1 MKKILFIPLL
11 WLVQFS
17 IMAQKVSIE
26 LIKTENASA
35 SEWQVLDE
43 HYRPVFSSYEYF
55 REDPVF
61 FTLEANMRFFLQISV
76 YEIYNADTS
85 LYSLLLNGEPIM
97 LISSKI
103 EPGDHF
109 YPFFTGIKTPEVKIT
124 GGTSA
129 DISDFPWQVYFES
142 GIYTCGGSIISENW
156 VVTAAHCTKNS
167 NGSAISASDMAVE
180 VGANNPRNGLEGKK
194 YYISEVIV
202 HEDYNN
208 NTLENDIAL
217 LKLKEPLNFENAKPI
232 KLILA
237 EDVAEGAT
245 DPGVM
250 SWVTGWGLTSV
261 RPSVYP
267 TSLQKVQLPIVTN
280 TQAAT
285 VWKSIPETDIMAGF
299 LNGNKD
305 ACSGDSGGPLVVPVS
320 DEYKLAGIVSWGSSN
335 CNTYGG
341 YTRVSCFETWIR
353 TKTGMPK
360 EYIPP
365 APVGDTIICQGTESG
380 QYSIELLPDASVYEW
395 KLLPEEAGVILWDSA
410 NATVLW
416 DKDYTGSVTVK
427 LRVTINNIASEWSK
441 LNAKIVKNTKLLSQ
455 SSDTTLCAGQ
465 PISLNANAEG
475 YKLIYNWYQ
484 NNSLVQSGAS
494 GQMNIPITSTDNSGN
509 YICETAG
516 TCGIVFSNNVKLIV
530 LPLTRIAYISPDIEV
545 PFGNDVTLEV
555 NGEGHDLM
563 YQWQKDTELLDNT
576 NTPLI
581 VLHNVNATDIGLYQT
596 TLTGTCGT
604 VLSEKIYVYV
614 RKENSSEESE
624 VFLWPTITSNE
635 FSVALSNDEYYDIC
649 LFNTLGK
656 LMKEQIN
663 CRYQSTINVI
673 TIPRGVYII
682 KIYNK
687 KFSKLFKVIKN

>member
-35 SEWQVLDE
+35 SEWQVFDE

-55 REDPVF
+55 RDDSVF

-76 YEIYNADTS
+76 YEIYNADAS

-142 GIYTCGGSIISENW
+142 GIYTCGGSIISESW

-180 VGANNPRNGLEGKK
+180 VGANNPRNELEGKK

-202 HEDYNN
+202 HEGYNN
-208 NTLENDIAL
+208 NTLENDLAL
-217 LKLKEPLNFENAKPI
+217 LKLKEPINIENAKPI
-232 KLILA
+232 KLVSA
-237 EDVAEGAT
+237 YNVAEGAT

-250 SWVTGWGLTSV
+250 SWVTGWGLT
-261 RPSVYP
+261 RVYP
-267 TSLQKVQLPIVTN
+267 ATYPTALQKVQLPIVSNET
-280 TQAAT
+280 AAS
-285 VWKSIPETDIMAGF
+285 VWKNIPSTVIMAGY

-305 ACSGDSGGPLVVPVS
+305 ACNGDSGGPLVVPVS
-320 DEYKLAGIVSWGSSN
+320 DEYKLAGIVSWGSAN
-335 CNTYGG
+335 CNTYGA
-341 YTRVSCFETWIR
+341 YTRVSSFETWIR
-353 TKTGMPK
+353 ANTGIEK

-365 APVGDTIICQGTESG
+365 PAVGDTIICQGAESS
-380 QYSIELLPDASVYEW
+380 QYSIEKLPEATAYEW
-395 KLLPEEAGVILWDSA
+395 KLYPIDAGVISGNFW
-410 NATVLW
+410 NASVLW
-416 DKDYTGSVTVK
+416 NMSKTGSVAVM
-427 LRVTINNIASEWSK
+427 LRVTIDNTVSDWSK
-441 LNAKIVKNTKLLSQ
+441 LDVNIVQNTKLLSQ

-509 YICETAG
+509 YICEIAG

-614 RKENSSEESE
+614 RKENSSEEPE
-624 VFLWPTITSNE
+624 VFLWPTIINDE
-635 FSVALSNDEYYDIC
+635 FNVALSNNEYYNIRI
-649 LFNTLGK
+649 FNTLGK
-656 LMKEQIN
+656 LMREQIN
-663 CRYQSTINVI
+663 CSYQSTINVI
-673 TIPRGVYII
+673 TIPRGVYLI

-687 KFSKLFKVIKN
+687 NFSKLFKVIKN

>member
-17 IMAQKVSIE
+17 MMAQKVSIE
-26 LIKTENASA
+26 LIKTKNTSA

-55 REDPVF
+55 SDDSEF
-61 FTLEANMRFFLQISV
+61 FSLEANMRFFLQISV

-194 YYISEVIV
+194 YSISEVIV

-261 RPSVYP
+261 RPSVSP

-280 TQAAT
+280 SQAAT

-341 YTRVSCFETWIR
+341 YTRVSYFETWIR

-365 APVGDTIICQGTESG
+365 APVGDSIICQGTQSG
-380 QYSIELLPDASVYEW
+380 QYSIELLPDATVYEW
-395 KLLPEEAGVILWDSA
+395 KLLPEEAGNIFWDFA

-427 LRVTINNIASEWSK
+427 LRVTINNVASEWSK
-441 LNAKIVKNTKLLSQ
+441 LNAKIVKNTILLSQ

-465 PISLNANAEG
+465 PIRLNANAEG
-475 YKLIYNWYQ
+475 YKLIYNWYHD
-484 NNSLVQSGAS
+484 NSLVQSGAS
-494 GQMNIPITSTDNSGN
+494 GQMNIPITSPDNSGN

-516 TCGIVFSNNVKLIV
+516 TCGTVFSNNVELIV

-545 PFGNDVTLEV
+545 HFGTDVTLEV
-555 NGEGHDLM
+555 NGEGHDLT

-581 VLHNVNATDIGLYQT
+581 VLHNLNATDIGLYQL

-614 RKENSSEESE
+614 RKENSSEEPE
-624 VFLWPTITSNE
+624 VFLRPTISSNE
-635 FSVALSNDEYYDIC
+635 FRVALSNDEYYDIC
-649 LFNTLGK
+649 LFNSLGK
-656 LMKEQIN
+656 LMEKQIN

>member
-55 REDPVF
+55 RDDSVF

-142 GIYTCGGSIISENW
+142 GIYTCGGSIISESW

-180 VGANNPRNGLEGKK
+180 VGANNPRNELEGKK

-299 LNGNKD
+299 LSGNKD

-416 DKDYTGSVTVK
+416 NKDYTGSVTVK

-455 SSDTTLCAGQ
+455 SSDTTLCAGH

-516 TCGIVFSNNVKLIV
+516 TCGTVFSNNVKLIV

-614 RKENSSEESE
+614 RKENSSEEPE

-635 FSVALSNDEYYDIC
+635 FNVALSNDEYYDIC